1 MAKTIILAVDGGGI
15 KGVIPAYILS
25 QLEKDLN
32 NTPCYQKF
40 DMVGGTSTG
49 GIIAC
54 ALTSP
59 IVNNQYPMTA
69 KQVLGMYQHNGNQI
83 FVSQGS
89 GDDYALYYGDD
100 GNGNG
105 IEPFL
110 QKVLGDTTLKDAAAN
125 MKALG
130 GKTKH
135 VFTTC
140 YTINSSGNA
149 ISQPVAGQ
157 DYGPYLFNWFD
168 AAQNTGDNYAVWEA
182 ARGTSAA
189 PTYFPV
195 AQVGGGS
202 APRSGADSRWVV
214 DGGVM
219 SNNPAIW
226 AISEAFRTGAA
237 TSLSDLVVISLG
249 TGTYVGGA
257 GLVTNHQGLPD
268 PDDGN
273 WGYYPWV
280 GSDLKNLN
288 GVENGRGAI
297 INIITESVQL
307 VSGKQMLAFAKS
319 GLQYFRLEP
328 TISKAQSQMDN
339 ISTANIQ
346 SLLNTAQSY
355 IGTGG
360 AGYATYQAVLKALQ

>member
-25 QLEKDLN
+25 QLEKGLN
-32 NTPCYQKF
+32 KHCYQLF

-59 IVNNQYPMTA
+59 IITNNNQPMTA
-69 KQVLGMYQHNGNQI
+69 QQVLGMYSTKGSQI

-100 GNGNG
+100 GSGNG
-105 IEPFL
+105 IEPYL
-110 QKVLGDTTLKDAAAN
+110 QSLLGSVRLQDAAVYMN
-125 MKALG
+125 RLG

-135 VFTTC
+135 MFTTC
-140 YTINSSGNA
+140 YTVNSSGNA
-149 ISQPVAGQ
+149 IAQPVAGQ

-168 AAQNTGDNYAVWEA
+168 ARKNTGDNYAVWEA

-195 AQVGGGS
+195 AQVGGGT
-202 APRSGADSRWVV
+202 APRSAASPRWVV

-226 AISEAFRTGAA
+226 AISEAFRIGLA
-237 TSLSDLVVISLG
+237 TTLNDLVVISLG

-257 GLVTNHQGLPD
+257 GLVTTHQGYPD
-268 PDDGN
+268 PDNGN

-307 VSGKQMLAFAKS
+307 VSGKQMLAFANS

-328 TISKAQSQMDN
+328 TISQSQSQMDN
-339 ISTANIQ
+339 INPANIQ
-346 SLLNTAQSY
+346 SLLNTAKAY

-360 AGYATYQAVLKALQ
+360 AGYATFQAVLSAL